1 MIFNFSK
8 CEYCQK
14 PFSTARGL
22 QNHQSRDTT
31 KNFGCHRLQVLRE
44 RVATQKENRERKE
57 NLRQVRLQEHHE
69 NVSLGL
75 IREDLPLPLRKNA
88 AY

>member
-8 CEYCQK
+8 CDYCQK
-14 PFSTARGL
+14 LFPTARGL

-44 RVATQKENRERKE
+44 RVATQKENRERKD
-57 NLRQVRLQEHHE
+57 NLRQARLQEHHE
-69 NVSLGL
+69 NVSMG
-75 IREDLPLPLRKNA
+75 PHQ
-88 AY
+88 